1 MIILVDITNGLVIV
15 TKFMYN
21 SDPNIN
27 VVIVEILGIIMK
39 NNFNNYK
46 IVSTI
51 KLDDKIYLFICVCV
65 CNLQCAKS

>member
-27 VVIVEILGIIMK
+27 EILGIIMK